1 MRITIYTNGQIAI
14 PAKIRRG
21 LDIKPGDSLTFFMD
35 EEHKEIIMCKSTSV
49 QVVLDSFSALERAK
63 HTGGTAEYG
72 AVQQGHRKVN

>member
-14 PAKIRRG
+14 PAKIRRR
-21 LDIKPGDSLTFFMD
+21 LDIKLGDSLTFFMD

-72 AVQQGHRKVN
+72 LLSKAIEK

>member
-35 EEHKEIIMCKSTSV
+35 EEHKEIIMCKSASV

-72 AVQQGHRKVN
+72 LLSKAIEK

>member
-72 AVQQGHRKVN
+72 LLSKAIEK

>member
-72 AVQQGHRKVN
+72 LLSKSIEK

>member
-49 QVVLDSFSALERAK
+49 QVVLDSFSALERVK

-72 AVQQGHRKVN
+72 LLSKAIEK

>member
-14 PAKIRRG
+14 PAKIRRR
-21 LDIKPGDSLTFFMD
+21 LDIKPGDSLTFFMY

-72 AVQQGHRKVN
+72 LLSKAIEK

>member
-35 EEHKEIIMCKSTSV
+35 EEHKEVIMCKSTSV
-49 QVVLDSFSALERAK
+49 QAMLDSFSALARAK
-63 HTGGTAEYG
+63 HTGRTAEYG
-72 AVQQGHRKVN
+72 LFSKAIEK